1 MKFLPRLLPV
11 AAVLFVVGCSSSQA
25 PATSEAPSGTA
36 PQADAQAPA
45 QPQAQAQPAEQPKDA
60 APFNMSYEPIRRAK
74 AAAEIANKK
83 NGQIEKEAGQG
94 N

>member
-1 MKFLPRLLPV
+1 MRFLPIL
-11 AAVLFVVGCSSSQA
+11 AVLFVVGCSSSQA
-25 PATSEAPSGTA
+25 PATSEAPSGSA
-36 PQADAQAPA
+36 PQAQADAQNQA
-45 QPQAQAQPAEQPKDA
+45 QPQAQAQPAEPPKDA

-74 AAAEIANKK
+74 AAAELANKK